1 MFCHDIHDV
10 LLEFTKC
17 NVYLGKREGSR
28 YQFYHEVAGYFGF
41 AVLTLTWFVIQSYCL
56 YIHIYADLNDIF
68 SIIQGSF
75 SGYIGSH

>member
-1 MFCHDIHDV
+1 MVVFCHDIHDV
-10 LLEFTKC
+10 LLEFTKS

-41 AVLTLTWFVIQSYCL
+41 AVLTLTWSVIQFVLFVYSYITIL
-56 YIHIYADLNDIF
+56 MIF
-68 SIIQGSF
+68 SKGSF